1 MDLEEY
7 RRIYMQAEGIGNT
20 PANMFRRMAKLGKDI
35 SAAPN
40 AARKDKRERAERR
53 AGRREAM
60 ADMKKNGVSLEGIA
74 DYIANRPRV
83 NNHTHKAFEDI
94 ADSATSA
101 AMSINELGQTS
112 AGIVGA
118 KRNNLYEGQDLEN
131 GIRFA
136 LRARNALSKGLR
148 LPEKSFH
155 LAEGL
160 VSTGLVVAMSRPM
173 LVRGDKEVP
182 FTKAINPFEKTEW
195 KDVDHSTEER

>member
-1 MDLEEY
+1 
-7 RRIYMQAEGIGNT
+7 
-20 PANMFRRMAKLGKDI
+20 
-35 SAAPN
+35 
-40 AARKDKRERAERR
+40 
-53 AGRREAM
+53 
-60 ADMKKNGVSLEGIA
+60 
-74 DYIANRPRV
+74 
-83 NNHTHKAFEDI
+83 
-94 ADSATSA
+94 
-101 AMSINELGQTS
+101 MSINELGQTS

>member
-35 SAAPN
+35 SAVPN
-40 AARKDKRERAERR
+40 ATKKDKRERAERR

-60 ADMKKNGVSLEGIA
+60 DDMKKNGVSFEGIA
-74 DYIANRPRV
+74 DYMANRPRV
-83 NNHTHKAFEDI
+83 NNHMHKAVENI

-118 KRNNLYEGQDLEN
+118 KRSNLYEGQDLEN

-173 LVRGDKEVP
+173 LVKGDKEVP
-182 FTKAINPFEKTEW
+182 LTKAINPFEKTEW
-195 KDVDHSTEER
+195 KDVDHNTEER